1 MGAQLPDRVRQVP
14 YHAARQSGD
23 RRSAPG
29 RILPQGLPDER
40 TGQGKAL
47 AVAYA
52 VGEPERSEPALRDEP
67 EAVQGLPAQRE
78 PRPALELPL
87 RSCHGALSQEL
98 DRATEMATASTVR
111 ETRGDAD
118 PAYRRNPELLP
129 DEGAA
134 GCSRSCKRQHQVIN
148 ATRARLQKPALPAAE
163 GSEDGCRKNRI
174 RRLHQSGVK

>member
-52 VGEPERSEPALRDEP
+52 VGEPERSETAGTE
-67 EAVQGLPAQRE
+67 
-78 PRPALELPL
+78 PALELPL